1 MNSLP
6 AHFWLAIAALLA
18 AADTHAEDVD
28 SQPPV
33 VVKTFPEAGSKDVA
47 PGEVELRVTFSKP
60 MAGQSWSWSTA
71 WKDSDPQTI
80 GKPKYESNG
89 RTCVLKVKL
98 EPGKTY
104 GYWINSAKFHGFKDT
119 DGRPAV
125 PYLWV
130 FKTKGQ

>member
-1 MNSLP
+1 MSSLP
-6 AHFWLAIAALLA
+6 SSFCLAVAALLIA
-18 AADTHAEDVD
+18 APTLAEDVN

-33 VVKTFPEAGSKDVA
+33 VVKTVPEAGSKDVA

-60 MAGQSWSWSTA
+60 MADQSWSWSTA
-71 WKDSDPQTI
+71 WKDSNPQPI

-104 GYWINSAKFHGFKDT
+104 GYWINSAKFQGFKDT

-130 FKTKGQ
+130 FQTKDR